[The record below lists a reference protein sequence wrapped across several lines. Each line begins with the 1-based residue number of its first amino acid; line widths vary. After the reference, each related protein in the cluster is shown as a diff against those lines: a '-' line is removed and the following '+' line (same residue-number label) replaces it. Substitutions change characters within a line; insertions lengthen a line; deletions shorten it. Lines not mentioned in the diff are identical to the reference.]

1 MELTS
6 EDLSCSGILKVE
18 VVWIEGRLKV
28 EVVVRR
34 GLKVLEMEGL
44 QERVAVVKKEAM
56 RERVGK
62 GMQSSDV

>member
-1 MELTS
+1 M
-6 EDLSCSGILKVE
+6 
-18 VVWIEGRLKV
+18 WIEGRLKV

-34 GLKVLEMEGL
+34 GLKVLKMEGL